1 VAVFELKH
9 WSSSIGG
16 DLSLFDHWVLAVKI
30 LLERSHERVAF
41 SAISVDMAS
50 KARICANVL
59 TEARRLADAETFG
72 PLLNQ
77 LIARACEL
85 LDDIDEILITLD
97 PVGDA
102 GNFATAAALHR
113 KLEQIQAIVPARWR
127 GRFV

>member
-1 VAVFELKH
+1 LVVLYPC
-9 WSSSIGG
+9 SIMK
-16 DLSLFDHWVLAVKI
+16 S
-30 LLERSHERVAF
+30 LLERPNARVAY
-41 SAISVDMAS
+41 SAISVDIAS

-72 PLLNQ
+72 PLLGQ

-85 LDDIDEILITLD
+85 LDDIDEILIALD

-102 GNFATAAALHR
+102 GDFATAAALHR
-113 KLEQIQAIVPARWR
+113 ELEHIQAIVPARWR